1 MAGAELLP
9 GMETAMDARIVA
21 RLIAEEGMTPKADLP
36 RFMSTFEEKRSSSRE
51 APPKFTPKKKFS
63 FGRKNHTAGFV

>member
-36 RFMSTFEEKRSSSRE
+36 RFMSRFEEYDPLPQVYKE
-51 APPKFTPKKKFS
+51 KYL
-63 FGRKNHTAGFV
+63 H

>member
-36 RFMSTFEEKRSSSRE
+36 RFMSKFEDNDLFFLIFLQGKEGHPPRELRSLISLISL
-51 APPKFTPKKKFS
+51 
-63 FGRKNHTAGFV
+63 

>member
-21 RLIAEEGMTPKADLP
+21 RLIAGMTPKADLP
-36 RFMSTFEEKRSSSRE
+36 RFMSRFEENDPLPQVYKE
-51 APPKFTPKKKFS
+51 KYL
-63 FGRKNHTAGFV
+63 H